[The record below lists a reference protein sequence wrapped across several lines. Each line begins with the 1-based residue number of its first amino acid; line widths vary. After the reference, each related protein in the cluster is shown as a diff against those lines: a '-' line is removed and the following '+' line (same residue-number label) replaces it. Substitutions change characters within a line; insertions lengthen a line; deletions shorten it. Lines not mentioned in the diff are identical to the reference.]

1 MVEQIGNQ
9 VILWKAVA
17 GILGAAIPLTALLV
31 WKKKDMSI
39 RPAVVGAIT
48 FFVFSQILEG
58 IPKTLFFVID
68 SGVSRYIWAHAW
80 AYVLIGCLLAGI
92 FEEVGRYVAFRFFLK
107 KQRDRRDA
115 ITYGIGHGGIE
126 SILFL
131 TLGAFSSISLIFV
144 VNGGLLEQSLTGMSA
159 AQLQAVELQV
169 SALAGYG
176 PAGMLVDVFE
186 RMVAITLHISLSVI
200 VFRAVE
206 SKKGSYLVL
215 AIMLHALFDVPA
227 ALYQCGVTGMGLTEA
242 WLFVSAIGCVYVATK
257 FWKKGNKE
265 E

>member
-1 MVEQIGNQ
+1 M
-9 VILWKAVA
+9 
-17 GILGAAIPLTALLV
+17 
-31 WKKKDMSI
+31 
-39 RPAVVGAIT
+39 
-48 FFVFSQILEG
+48 
-58 IPKTLFFVID
+58 
-68 SGVSRYIWAHAW
+68 
-80 AYVLIGCLLAGI
+80 
-92 FEEVGRYVAFRFFLK
+92 
-107 KQRDRRDA
+107 
-115 ITYGIGHGGIE
+115 
-126 SILFL
+126 

-257 FWKKGNKE
+257 FWKKETKKNEKRRLSISL
-265 E
+265 